1 MPGTTLIPSPNIWHS
16 PEVYE
21 VENRAVDRGGV
32 IEAAM
37 REIHH
42 WSGLDVLDV
51 GCGSGFHLPR
61 LAVDARSVVGVEPHP
76 PLALRARARVAGL
89 PGVRV
94 VAGRAEA
101 TGLPDSCV
109 DVAHARWAYFFGPG
123 CAPGLAEL
131 TRVIRPGGA
140 GFVIDTDA
148 TRSSFGAWFR
158 ESVPTHDPAAVERF
172 WRRQGWRSVPLDI
185 TWEFEQPED
194 FAAVV
199 RIELCP
205 AVAERILAADP
216 TRSSV
221 DYAVWLRW
229 REF

>member
-1 MPGTTLIPSPNIWHS
+1 M
-16 PEVYE
+16 
-21 VENRAVDRGGV
+21 
-32 IEAAM
+32 
-37 REIHH
+37 
-42 WSGLDVLDV
+42 
-51 GCGSGFHLPR
+51 
-61 LAVDARSVVGVEPHP
+61 
-76 PLALRARARVAGL
+76 
-89 PGVRV
+89 
-94 VAGRAEA
+94 
-101 TGLPDSCV
+101 
-109 DVAHARWAYFFGPG
+109 
-123 CAPGLAEL
+123 
-131 TRVIRPGGA
+131 
-140 GFVIDTDA
+140 
-148 TRSSFGAWFR
+148 
-158 ESVPTHDPAAVERF
+158 PTHDPAAVERF